1 MLRAAMDRGTELRRY
16 IARLLDWEDAH
27 VSFDAAVEG
36 VAPTHRGQA
45 AAGSPHSLWQLLE
58 HLRITQRDILDF
70 CRAPKYEERRW
81 PEDYWPRNAAPVN
94 DAAWDESVAAF
105 RKDREE
111 LQAVALD
118 PDIDLLARV
127 PNGDGQT
134 YLRELI
140 LVADHNAYHVGQM
153 VLVRRALGIWG

>member
-1 MLRAAMDRGTELRRY
+1 MELRRY
-16 IARLLDWEDAH
+16 LARLLDWEDAH

-36 VAPTHRGQA
+36 IGPPHRGRTPT
-45 AAGSPHSLWQLLE
+45 GLPHSPWQLLE

-70 CRAPKYEERRW
+70 CREPKYTERRW
-81 PEDYWPRNAAPVN
+81 PEDYWPREAAPKS
-94 DAAWDESVAAF
+94 DAAWDESVASF
-105 RKDREE
+105 RKDREA
-111 LQAVALD
+111 LQTIALD
-118 PDIDLLARV
+118 PGMDLMSRV

-140 LVADHNAYHVGQM
+140 LVADHSAYHVGQM